1 MSTIL
6 GGLSRILLR
15 HDVAAACGNMTQF
28 ERSDRRHDQR
38 MRHSFPFARLRKH
51 AGICIALA
59 GVALA
64 GACDRH
70 EPPAITLV
78 GIPGQIN
85 EHVSIASDG
94 ATRVAMVW
102 SASSES
108 DGSNIL
114 AAVSEDGGASF
125 GPPVRVNAI
134 DRPARVNG
142 EQPPRVAL
150 VPRTDG
156 SRSIVVLWT
165 ARDGDRTSLSY
176 AESHDD
182 GRSFGPA
189 ASVLS
194 PEVKGNRGWESMV
207 TTRDGRVFILWLDHR
222 DSASTRAAH
231 HAHHHGAPATA
242 DAVARA
248 QRSQLFVSALG
259 GSLSPTAIARG
270 VCYCC
275 KTALAAGPD
284 GSVYAAWRHVFAGS
298 HRDIAFT
305 MSREG
310 TAGTFAEPVRV
321 SADGWQID
329 GCPENGPALAVDDRR
344 RIHVV
349 WPTLV
354 EGERE
359 RLQLFHAS
367 SADGRTFS
375 SRTPLPSN
383 GNASHPQV
391 IVAPDGS
398 LIAAWDELAA
408 GKRQVQVARGRPSAN
423 NEFTFSLLPAAD
435 ARAGVYPALA
445 ATSSGA
451 VLAWAQPRE
460 GTQSR
465 IAVTR
470 IAY

>member
-1 MSTIL
+1 
-6 GGLSRILLR
+6 
-15 HDVAAACGNMTQF
+15 
-28 ERSDRRHDQR
+28 
-38 MRHSFPFARLRKH
+38 MRHSFALACLLQQ

-64 GACDRH
+64 GACGRH
-70 EPPAITLV
+70 EPSAITLV
-78 GIPGQIN
+78 GIPGHIN

-94 ATRVAMVW
+94 ARRVAAVW

-108 DGSNIL
+108 DGTNVL

-165 ARDGDRTSLSY
+165 ARDGDSTSLWH
-176 AESHDD
+176 AESHDG
-182 GRSFGPA
+182 GRSFGPPQ
-189 ASVLS
+189 SVLS
-194 PEVKGNRGWESMV
+194 PDVKGNRGWESIV
-207 TTRDGRVFILWLDHR
+207 TTREGRVFILWLDHR

-231 HAHHHGAPATA
+231 DAHHHGAHATA

-248 QRSQLFVSALG
+248 QRSQLFVSTLD
-259 GSLSPTAIARG
+259 GSLSPTSIARG

-284 GSVYAAWRHVFAGS
+284 GSVHAAWRHVFAGS

-305 MSREG
+305 MSRDG
-310 TAGTFAEPVRV
+310 AAGTFAAPARV

-329 GCPENGPALAVDDRR
+329 GCPENGPALAVDAGR

-359 RLQLFHAS
+359 GLQLFHAS
-367 SADGRTFS
+367 SADGRAFS
-375 SRTPLPSN
+375 ARTPLPSN
-383 GNASHPQV
+383 GHASHPQV

-398 LIAAWDELAA
+398 LIAAWDEVAA
-408 GKRQVQVARGRPSAN
+408 GRRQVRVARGRPSAN
-423 NEFTFSLLPAAD
+423 NDFTFSLLSTPD

-445 ATSSGA
+445 ATSTGV
-451 VLAWAQPRE
+451 VLAWTQPRG
-460 GTQSR
+460 GTQSQ

-470 IAY
+470 IAD